1 MRKWIVPPAFLL
13 FALFVFSWDGETWRP
28 MSRQEILARAV
39 QMIDQP
45 WSPNKI
51 VRAWNKATKFDPG
64 VIYHGMVYTT
74 NVSHESGLGA
84 RAQNNWEEFAHGIA
98 RLPGDYSGYPFNDVW
113 INTYG
118 NHCSGFLSICW
129 GLPALNLCDDIH
141 ADANGPQTFSFPLG
155 PVGGAAGAPLLP
167 GDALNY
173 GDAHC
178 FLFGR
183 KLDDN
188 TIESLEQTPQ
198 MAQRKAWFYSSLA
211 LYQPIRRKDLLE
223 SDNPIPH
230 LTSLSPAKVTGG
242 GAGFTLTISGSDF
255 VPNSIVRWN
264 GNNRTTTYISGSEL
278 QAAIPASDIAAGGEF
293 QATVVNPAPG
303 GGISSAVVFPVSTL
317 TMVSSPASATVNAGQ
332 SATYTIQLTP
342 QFGSFDSSASFTCTG
357 LPRGCTASFSPASI
371 IPGAAVAS
379 TALTLTTKSSQS
391 TALGATAGPASFV
404 PLVSGLLFFFLALLL
419 WSRFRKSIS
428 GRPFHRRLAAGT
440 LVCLI
445 GLLTGCSA
453 GGDGNNPPTSGTPP
467 GTYQITVQGNSGSL
481 AVSTTL
487 TLVVK

>member
-1 MRKWIVPPAFLL
+1 MRKWTVPLAFLL

-84 RAQNNWEEFAHGIA
+84 RAQNNWVEFAYGIA

-155 PVGGAAGAPLLP
+155 PVGGAAGALLLP

-198 MAQRKAWFYSSLA
+198 MAQRKTWFYSSLA
-211 LYQPIRRKDLLE
+211 MYQPIRRKDLLE
-223 SDNPIPH
+223 NDNPIPH
-230 LTSLSPAKVTGG
+230 LNSLSPAKVTGG
-242 GAGFTLTISGSDF
+242 GAGFTLTLSGSDF

-264 GNNRTTTYISGSEL
+264 GNSKATTYISGSEL

-293 QATVVNPAPG
+293 QAMVVNPAP
-303 GGISSAVVFPVSTL
+303 
-317 TMVSSPASATVNAGQ
+317 
-332 SATYTIQLTP
+332 
-342 QFGSFDSSASFTCTG
+342 D
-357 LPRGCTASFSPASI
+357 
-371 IPGAAVAS
+371 
-379 TALTLTTKSSQS
+379 
-391 TALGATAGPASFV
+391 
-404 PLVSGLLFFFLALLL
+404 
-419 WSRFRKSIS
+419 RKS
-428 GRPFHRRLAAGT
+428 
-440 LVCLI
+440 
-445 GLLTGCSA
+445 
-453 GGDGNNPPTSGTPP
+453 
-467 GTYQITVQGNSGSL
+467 
-481 AVSTTL
+481 
-487 TLVVK
+487 VV